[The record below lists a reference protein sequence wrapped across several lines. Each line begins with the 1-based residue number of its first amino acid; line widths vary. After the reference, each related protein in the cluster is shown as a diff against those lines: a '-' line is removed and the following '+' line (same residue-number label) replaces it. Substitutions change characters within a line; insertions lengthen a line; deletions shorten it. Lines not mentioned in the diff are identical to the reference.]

1 MRLEGSGLSLLIE
14 KDHSDVI
21 EVNYKGGDFS
31 YKGRDYE
38 DIEMTWIDLSAYGSN
53 LLSYFTQ
60 VKNLEEHLASVDPY
74 ILNEKELNSVSY
86 ILGRKYESCS
96 FNELEIDEDD
106 IPEYMG
112 LGELSS
118 LYIYIGVWLERLNTQ
133 YWLLTNLK
141 HI

>member
-1 MRLEGSGLSLLIE
+1 
-14 KDHSDVI
+14 
-21 EVNYKGGDFS
+21 
-31 YKGRDYE
+31 
-38 DIEMTWIDLSAYGSN
+38 MTWIDLSAYGPN

-106 IPEYMG
+106 I
-112 LGELSS
+112 LW
-118 LYIYIGVWLERLNTQ
+118 V
-133 YWLLTNLK
+133 
-141 HI
+141 